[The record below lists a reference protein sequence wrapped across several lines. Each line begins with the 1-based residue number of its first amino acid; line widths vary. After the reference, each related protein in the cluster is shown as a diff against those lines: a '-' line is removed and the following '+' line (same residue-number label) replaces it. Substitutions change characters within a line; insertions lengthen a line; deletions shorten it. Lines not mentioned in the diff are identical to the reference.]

1 MKEKNV
7 NKQVK
12 IRSISPLIKL
22 MKEAKVPWI
31 SYLFFFLLNLFVT
44 ERAVRLSVIAGQFM
58 DPEFAEHAIQDSSL
72 ILEFALSSLAI
83 ALIGFLVIP
92 ISWVSIQFQKR
103 AQIVSW
109 RHILRLSVG
118 RIDSLDP
125 ASLVSR
131 VSTDSAF
138 VSEVLATVLNFF
150 RNGYW
155 LYLSITTLFATD
167 SWMAT
172 RIIPSVALSVIVT
185 MFASKFIYK
194 LHYRK
199 QQVESKLTAFLNERF
214 SALRTIKSEQ
224 TEALEIY
231 NGSNIN
237 RDKFKAEVGIVT
249 YDTFYTGYQSF
260 IMVLLQ
266 ILVIVSGAIRI
277 ANGDMQIGGLVTI
290 FFLAQQFPGTTQS
303 FFSSILTLIRIQ
315 GQTQVVAEL
324 TQSEGEKY
332 MSERSLDSALLEKN
346 INLENVNFSYS
357 DSKKILTDLSA
368 EFKAGKVNAI
378 VGPSGAGKTTILK
391 LLERFYSLDSGRISL
406 DNEDIDKYHLKEWRD
421 NCSYIIQNSPLMP
434 GTILDNIMYGL
445 RSDISTA
452 SYTDTS
458 SLSDE
463 LKARLDE
470 VLKISKLDEV
480 VEKLP
485 QGLGTDVGD
494 LSDKISGG
502 QRQRIAIA
510 RALISDPDLLL
521 MDEATA
527 NIDSENERLITEAI
541 LKDREGRTTIIVA
554 HQLAT
559 ILSAEQILLLDNGK
573 LKASGTHD
581 SLYSNSSLYKELFDL
596 QKFV

>member
-237 RDKFKAEVGIVT
+237 RDKFKAEVGIIT

-332 MSERSLDSALLEKN
+332 MSERSLDSALLDKN

-445 RSDISTA
+445 RSDISTV

-480 VEKLP
+480 IEKLP

-559 ILSAEQILLLDNGK
+559 ILSAEQILLVDNGK

-596 QKFV
+596 QKLV

>member
-332 MSERSLDSALLEKN
+332 MSERSLDSALLDKN

-445 RSDISTA
+445 RSDISTV

-480 VEKLP
+480 IEKLP

-559 ILSAEQILLLDNGK
+559 ILSAEQILLVDNGK

-596 QKFV
+596 QKLV